1 MFELSQI
8 RNYLV
13 FGSNNNKR
21 VETTTMQSN
30 KLRMAIRA
38 TAAVAVFGVAGQAG
52 AVSFSAGD
60 YDVHVYGYARMN
72 ASYDVDSDQALST
85 RSGSFED
92 LAGNDDAPDG
102 HFGADAVQSRLGFK
116 TVSPEGVSVTVEGDF
131 RPGNLRL
138 RHAFGEYNGV
148 LMGQT
153 WSNFNSFVG
162 NTSTL
167 DFDSLPGLA
176 GLQGRVAQARYTTGP
191 FSVSLE
197 DPQASL
203 VGASVSSG
211 GTPVL
216 DGSGNQAVDA
226 NGDPVFVGRTTT
238 STQKD
243 SMPALTARMEDSA
256 GGLSYSAAVLAHQ
269 VGFDDGT
276 NDDTAFGFATF
287 VAAKMALTDMITI
300 QGTLSYT
307 DGANSYLYRSGENF
321 GAASAYVNGNSLET
335 ISGYGGSIG
344 AGLNLGGGRSINI
357 GYGYVEVD
365 WDDAVD
371 DGIDVA
377 DESEKNQAVMAN
389 YQWTPVKN
397 VMMGVEYQFLK
408 RENVD
413 GTDGD
418 ASRVLFAAQ
427 YNF

>member
-1 MFELSQI
+1 
-8 RNYLV
+8 
-13 FGSNNNKR
+13 
-21 VETTTMQSN
+21 MQNN

-38 TAAVAVFGVAGQAG
+38 TAAVTVLGLASQAQ
-52 AVSFSAGD
+52 AFSFNAGD
-60 YDVHVYGYARMN
+60 YEVSVYGYARMN
-72 ASYDVDSDQALST
+72 ASYDIDNDQSLTA
-85 RSGSFED
+85 RSGSYD
-92 LAGNDDAPDG
+92 GLATDDGRDG

-116 TVSPEGVSVTVEGDF
+116 TVTPEGVSVTVEGDF

-191 FSVSLE
+191 LSFSLE
-197 DPQASL
+197 QPQNSI
-203 VGASVSSG
+203 VFF
-211 GTPVL
+211 
-216 DGSGNQAVDA
+216 
-226 NGDPVFVGRTTT
+226 DPVEAELDDADKRDG
-238 STQKD
+238 
-243 SMPALTARMEDSA
+243 MPAFTARMEDSQ

-269 VGFDDGT
+269 LTVDDGA
-276 NDDTAFGFATF
+276 DDDSAFGFATF
-287 VAAKMALTDMITI
+287 VAAKMALTDMITL
-300 QGTLSYT
+300 QGTLTYT

-321 GAASAYVNGNSLET
+321 GAASAYVDGSGSVET
-335 ISGYGGSIG
+335 LSGYGGSIG
-344 AGLNLGGGRSINI
+344 AGINLGGGRSINI

-365 WDDAVD
+365 WDDAVSD
-371 DGIDVA
+371 LGAAAVA
-377 DESEKNQAVMAN
+377 DQSESNQAIMAN

-418 ASRVLFAAQ
+418 ASRILFAAQ

>member
-13 FGSNNNKR
+13 FGSDNNKR

-38 TAAVAVFGVAGQAG
+38 TAAVAVFGVAGQAS

-60 YDVHVYGYARMN
+60 YDVSVYGYGRLN
-72 ASYDVDSDQALST
+72 ASYDFDANVANST
-85 RSGSFED
+85 RSAAFDRLENA
-92 LAGNDDAPDG
+92 AGANAQNDDITG
-102 HFGADAVQSRLGFK
+102 HFGADAFQSRLGFK
-116 TVSPEGVSVTVEGDF
+116 TTSPEGVNVTVEGDF
-131 RPGNLRL
+131 RGGGGGSLRL

-191 FSVSLE
+191 LSFSLE
-197 DPQASL
+197 QPQNSLIDPAD
-203 VGASVSSG
+203 ADAD
-211 GTPVL
+211 TK
-216 DGSGNQAVDA
+216 DG
-226 NGDPVFVGRTTT
+226 
-238 STQKD
+238 
-243 SMPALTARMEDSA
+243 MPAITARFEESQ

-269 VGFDDGT
+269 VGYDTGAIDD
-276 NDDTAFGFATF
+276 DAFGFATF
-287 VAAKMALTDMITI
+287 VAAKMALTDMITL
-300 QGTLSYT
+300 QGTLTYT

-344 AGLNLGGGRSINI
+344 AGINLGGGRSINI

-371 DGIDVA
+371 DGVA
-377 DESEKNQAVMAN
+377 VGGESEKNQAVMAN

-418 ASRVLFAAQ
+418 ANRILFAAQ

>member
-1 MFELSQI
+1 
-8 RNYLV
+8 
-13 FGSNNNKR
+13 
-21 VETTTMQSN
+21 MQSN

-60 YDVHVYGYARMN
+60 YDVSVYGYARMN

-85 RSGSFED
+85 RSGSYAG
-92 LAGNDDAPDG
+92 LAGNDNAADG

-191 FSVSLE
+191 LSFSLE
-197 DPQASL
+197 QPQNSI
-203 VGASVSSG
+203 VGAG
-211 GTPVL
+211 LDEDGDPAVL
-216 DGSGNQAVDA
+216 AVD
-226 NGDPVFVGRTTT
+226 G
-238 STQKD
+238 KD
-243 SMPALTARMEDSA
+243 GMPAITARMEDSA

-269 VGFDDGT
+269 VGYDTGATDDS
-276 NDDTAFGFATF
+276 AFGFATF
-287 VAAKMALTDMITI
+287 VAAKMALTDMITL
-300 QGTLSYT
+300 QGTLTYT

-321 GAASAYVNGNSLET
+321 GAASAYVDGSGSVET
-335 ISGYGGSIG
+335 LSGYGGSIG
-344 AGLNLGGGRSINI
+344 AGINLGGGRSVNI

-371 DGIDVA
+371 DAAAAGFAGVVGGQS
-377 DESEKNQAVMAN
+377 ESNQAIMAN

-418 ASRVLFAAQ
+418 ASRILFAAQ